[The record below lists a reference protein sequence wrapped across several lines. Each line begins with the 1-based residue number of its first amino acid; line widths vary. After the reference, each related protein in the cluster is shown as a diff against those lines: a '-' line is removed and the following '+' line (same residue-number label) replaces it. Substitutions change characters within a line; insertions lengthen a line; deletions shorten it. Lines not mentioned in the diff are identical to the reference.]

1 MTEDARSPRADPKTI
16 VVPFI
21 PGDGIGP
28 EIMAA
33 TRRVLDSSVEKATVG
48 AVKFR
53 WHEVLAGEKAY
64 KATGSWLPDDTL
76 REISEN
82 GLAIKGPL
90 TTPVGGG
97 IRSLNVQLRQS
108 LDLYASV
115 RPVRYFPGVPSPVKS
130 PEKLDVVIFRENTED
145 VYKGIEWK
153 CGSDE
158 ALGMIEYL
166 RSEMNVELSADC
178 GIGLK
183 PISETA
189 TKRIARAALRFAVLK
204 GKPVVTIV
212 HKGNIMKHTEGAFR
226 EWAYELARDEFSE
239 HVMFEESAS
248 MEEASSSGKILVNDR
263 IADNMFQQVL
273 TRPDE
278 YSVFVTP
285 NLNGDYLADA
295 CAAQVGGLGVAPG
308 ANIGDRVAVFEPV
321 HGTAPK
327 YAGKNTANPIALIL
341 SGAMMLEHLGL
352 ARASMMVEGAVG
364 KTLSQGIMTGDLAR
378 RSGRPDSVSTSGF
391 ADSVIHNLA

>member
-1 MTEDARSPRADPKTI
+1 MTEAGRSPRAGSKTMVI
-16 VVPFI
+16 PFI

-28 EIMAA
+28 EIMTA
-33 TRRVLDSSVEKATVG
+33 TRRVLDASVEKATAG
-48 AVKFR
+48 AVEFT
-53 WHEVLAGEKAY
+53 WLEVMAGEKAY
-64 KATGSWLPDDTL
+64 KATGSWLPGNTL
-76 REISEN
+76 RVISEN

-145 VYKGIEWK
+145 VYKGVEWK

-158 ALGMIEYL
+158 ALRMIEYL
-166 RSEMNVELSADC
+166 RSELNVELSADC

-189 TKRIARAALRFAVLK
+189 TKRIARAALRFAVRK
-204 GKPVVTIV
+204 GRPVVTIV

-239 HVMFEESAS
+239 RVMFEGSAS

-263 IADNMFQQVL
+263 IADNMFQQIL

-278 YSVFVTP
+278 YSVLVTP

-308 ANIGDRVAVFEPV
+308 ANIGDRIAVFEPV

-327 YAGKNTANPIALIL
+327 YAGRNTANPTALIL

-352 ARASMMVEGAVG
+352 TSASMMVEGAVG

-378 RSGRPDSVSTSGF
+378 RSGRSEHVGTSGF
-391 ADSVIHNLA
+391 ADTVIDNLV

>member
-1 MTEDARSPRADPKTI
+1 MTEENGSTRSEPEPI

-21 PGDGIGP
+21 PGDGVGP

-33 TRRVLDSSVEKATVG
+33 TRRILDHSLEKATVG
-48 AVKFR
+48 AVEIR

-64 KATGSWLPDDTL
+64 KTTGSWLPDDTL
-76 REISEN
+76 REISEK

-130 PEKLDVVIFRENTED
+130 PERLDVVIFRENTED

-153 CGSDE
+153 RGSDE
-158 ALGMIEYL
+158 ALGMMEYL
-166 RSEMNVELSADC
+166 RSELGVDLSADC

-189 TKRIARAALRFAVLK
+189 TKRIARAALKFAVRK

-212 HKGNIMKHTEGAFR
+212 HKGNIMKYTEGAFK

-239 HVMFEESAS
+239 HVMFEDSAS
-248 MEEASSSGKILVNDR
+248 KEEASSSGKILVNDR

-278 YSVFVTP
+278 YSVLVTP

-327 YAGKNTANPIALIL
+327 YAGRNTANPTALIL

-352 ARASMMVEGAVG
+352 ITASRMVEDAVAR
-364 KTLSQGIMTGDLAR
+364 TLSHGVMTEDLAR
-378 RSGRPDSVSTSGF
+378 RSGRQDSVSTSGF
-391 ADSVIHNLA
+391 ADTVINNLA

>member
-1 MTEDARSPRADPKTI
+1 MTEGDLNPRAEPKTI

-28 EIMAA
+28 EIMTA
-33 TRRVLDSSVEKATVG
+33 TRRVLDASVEKATVG
-48 AVKFR
+48 AVEFR
-53 WHEVLAGEKAY
+53 WLEVLAGEKAY
-64 KATGSWLPDDTL
+64 KSTGSWRPGDTL
-76 REISEN
+76 RVISEN

-166 RSEMNVELSADC
+166 RSELNVELSADC

-189 TKRIARAALRFAVLK
+189 TKRIARAALRFAVRK
-204 GKPVVTIV
+204 GRPVVTIV

-248 MEEASSSGKILVNDR
+248 MDEASSGKILVNDR
-263 IADNMFQQVL
+263 IADNMFQQIL

-278 YSVFVTP
+278 YSVLVTP

-295 CAAQVGGLGVAPG
+295 CAAQVGGLGVVPG

-327 YAGKNTANPIALIL
+327 YAGRNTANPTAMIL

-352 ARASMMVEGAVG
+352 TSASRMVEGAVG
-364 KTLSQGIMTGDLAR
+364 ETLSQGIMTGDLAR
-378 RSGRPDSVSTSGF
+378 RSGRLDSVSTSGF
-391 ADSVIHNLA
+391 ADAVIDNLA